1 MKSWGCCLREP
12 VPYETRER
20 WSFSPPCW
28 GLNERLP
35 SANQGESL
43 PGNYPASTWTLDFPA
58 PRSLRNQFPLF
69 KPPSLWHLLQQP
81 ILTRQQVYLIC
92 DNSSHSVPMTCALH
106 HMCATFQNTRKGKAV
121 TAETAPPP
129 HPVPLQLFSCCSC
142 ITHTATSGC
151 PAIFWTTSF
160 ESLSLLLTTQILN
173 LWIMWLWE
181 VYLKPQA
188 PVGIKL

>member
-121 TAETAPPP
+121 TAETASPRT
-129 HPVPLQLFSCCSC
+129 LFHSS
-142 ITHTATSGC
+142 SF
-151 PAIFWTTSF
+151 PAAAASPTQ
-160 ESLSLLLTTQILN
+160 LLLVAQQFSGPHHLN
-173 LWIMWLWE
+173 RCHCCLRHRFWICE
-181 VYLKPQA
+181 
-188 PVGIKL
+188 